1 MSKGSTQTTTS
12 YPLSAVFYIVAVAAI
27 LFSLVAP
34 IFVVGG
40 NIDYGDLVAW
50 MIVLAIL
57 GMFLG
62 ALIGL
67 YHYRRRRGVG
77 WGMLVGIFTGAFL
90 GPIVVAD
97 NFEQVTMSCLIG
109 SGILVLLTAFIRIS
123 SKPGRPT

>member
-1 MSKGSTQTTTS
+1 MSTGSTHTKTK
-12 YPLSAVFYIVAVAAI
+12 YPLSAAFYIVAVAAV

-34 IFVVGG
+34 VFVAGG
-40 NIDYGDLVAW
+40 DIDYGDLVAW

-67 YHYRRRRGVG
+67 YHYRRRRGIG

-90 GPIVVAD
+90 GPIVVTN

-109 SGILVLLTAFIRIS
+109 SGILIVLTACIRITS
-123 SKPGRPT
+123 RFGRPT

>member
-34 IFVVGG
+34 
-40 NIDYGDLVAW
+40 

-77 WGMLVGIFTGAFL
+77 WGMLVGMFTGAFL